1 MIGLVEVKGYKC
13 LRYIRQPLGR
23 FHVLVGPNA
32 SGKSTFL
39 DTLLFVRDLVRDDVE
54 SAVRARGR
62 SVRELVWKGEGD
74 AFEIALEF
82 RAHGQ
87 VHVGPVGHR
96 YDALRYELRV
106 RGAVNGIHL
115 DVENLWLVSDA
126 ARPGRERKEAQA
138 QFFPWEREVPASVV
152 IAPGKHAPKG
162 WRKVMSRGKEGRV
175 YVRSERTQW
184 NIGLRPVAGRSGLTV
199 IPDEEERFPAAVWLR
214 RLLTESIQFLM
225 LDSRAMRAPVPP
237 DAPETYQPTGAN
249 LAKVVEGLQKNHPD
263 RFRDWLRHVQTVLED
278 IEQITIRERP
288 EDRFRYLVTRM
299 RGGYEVPSWL
309 LSDGTLRFLA
319 LTVLPYLPHAEGVY
333 FVEEPENGI
342 HPRALEALYQSLS
355 SVYDGQVLC
364 ATHSAVLL
372 NVAKLPELLCF
383 ARTENGGTSTVQGD
397 KHPALKEW
405 RKEVPLGDLLAS
417 GVLG

>member
-1 MIGLVEVKGYKC
+1 
-13 LRYIRQPLGR
+13 
-23 FHVLVGPNA
+23 
-32 SGKSTFL
+32 
-39 DTLLFVRDLVRDDVE
+39 
-54 SAVRARGR
+54 
-62 SVRELVWKGEGD
+62 
-74 AFEIALEF
+74 
-82 RAHGQ
+82 
-87 VHVGPVGHR
+87 
-96 YDALRYELRV
+96 
-106 RGAVNGIHL
+106 
-115 DVENLWLVSDA
+115 
-126 ARPGRERKEAQA
+126 
-138 QFFPWEREVPASVV
+138 
-152 IAPGKHAPKG
+152 
-162 WRKVMSRGKEGRV
+162 
-175 YVRSERTQW
+175 
-184 NIGLRPVAGRSGLTV
+184 
-199 IPDEEERFPAAVWLR
+199 
-214 RLLTESIQFLM
+214 
-225 LDSRAMRAPVPP
+225 
-237 DAPETYQPTGAN
+237 
-249 LAKVVEGLQKNHPD
+249 
-263 RFRDWLRHVQTVLED
+263 VQTVLED